1 MSDASSWGITYLG
14 LSFIVLGAILY
25 FLIRKIPPNIFVGV
39 RIGFTFISR
48 EVWIRVNR
56 EYGAS
61 LIALGT
67 ATLILMK
74 LGLPPNTI
82 LTTSIITSI
91 ILTIAFLIRAYRLAE
106 YYTTMKPET
115 SRGEVKV
122 IQPLKVGILRTSL
135 AVAPPVVIALLGITT
150 YSLLP
155 NQVAVHFGSNGLPN
169 LFEDKEVFMKS
180 TTPLFTVLALVSV
193 ASIVLGR
200 KLPIAFYNPWT
211 TMRRFYVAVTDFLI
225 CTSWV
230 LAISY
235 VDLIHYNLLSRHLVD
250 PMVLVT
256 ASLILLI
263 LLIARIIYVCLV
275 RRS

>member
-1 MSDASSWGITYLG
+1 MSGVSYWGIIYL
-14 LSFIVLGAILY
+14 STFFIVLGAILY

-48 EVWIRVNR
+48 EVWIKVNR

-61 LIALGT
+61 LIALGI
-67 ATLILMK
+67 AVLILMR
-74 LGLPPNTI
+74 LGLPPNTL
-82 LTTSIITSI
+82 LTTSLVTSI
-91 ILTIAFLIRAYRLAE
+91 VLTVVFLIRAYRLAE
-106 YYTTMKPET
+106 YYTTMKPEV
-115 SRGEVKV
+115 SKGEVKAL
-122 IQPLKVGILRTSL
+122 QPLKAGLLRTSL
-135 AVAPPVVIALLGITT
+135 AIAPPIIIALLGIAT

-155 NQVAVHFGSNGLPN
+155 NQVAVHFDSNGLPN
-169 LFEDKEVFMKS
+169 LFEDKDSFMKS
-180 TTPLFTVLALVSV
+180 TTPLFTILALVSA

-225 CTSWV
+225 CLSWM

-235 VDLIHYNLLSRHLVD
+235 VDLIHYNLLSRHLID

-256 ASLILLI
+256 VSSILLI
-263 LLIARIIYVCLV
+263 LLIARVIYVCLV
-275 RRS
+275 RKS